1 MQIRFKS
8 STPRIRIH
16 LAGRRVEVEAAVVEV
31 KAKSLD
37 GGTELKGS
45 KQRQVYYE
53 YASRRCESFLGSNLK
68 ILKYPA
74 SVVARP

>member
-1 MQIRFKS
+1 
-8 STPRIRIH
+8 
-16 LAGRRVEVEAAVVEV
+16 VEGDVEAAVVEV

-68 ILKYPA
+68 ILKYSA